1 MSRAGHFLRLAVA
14 TIAVSPLL
22 LAGCAA
28 LSVDRPKEPIAQLL
42 NRPRLARLAIAQIQ
56 YGNSAP
62 FRGLCRGR
70 LSQADQQNP
79 RERHTKIEHGRRC
92 STGRSTH
99 DRRTLAPA
107 PSDVD
112 PS

>member
-1 MSRAGHFLRLAVA
+1 MSRADRFLRLTVA

-28 LSVDRPKEPIAQLL
+28 LSVDRPKEPVAQLP
-42 NRPRLARLAIAQIQ
+42 NRPGLVRLAIAQLQ

-62 FRGLCRGR
+62 FQVCVGDACPKPT
-70 LSQADQQNP
+70 QQNP
-79 RERHTKIEHGRRC
+79 RERHTKIEHGRR
-92 STGRSTH
+92 SNAGRSTH
-99 DRRTLAPA
+99 DRRTLTQA